1 MMNNLIMYMYVI
13 VTLKNVVKA
22 VHTPQILVG
31 WGDSKYQ

>member
-22 VHTPQILVG
+22 GRTPQILVG